1 MPVGIIPPRDV
12 DGLPIHA
19 PSFIDAGELDGC
31 FDGFFISVTAGALN
45 IHDTLLLT
53 NVKIQGGFYAVNGP
67 SVHGDYCE
75 MAVVD
80 KDDVLGLFSTY
91 GLTVGE
97 DVLTVRKYIRK
108 RYIRPGVVGDVS
120 LEFGSAAFIPAG
132 LYLRAMCE
140 SVGSEDFVMYCD
152 YKLYEE

>member
-1 MPVGIIPPRDV
+1 MDFRTRLVDV
-12 DGLPIHA
+12 DGRPQVA
-19 PSFIDAGELDGC
+19 PSFVDAGGLDGC
-31 FDGFFISVTAGALN
+31 FEGFYLDVVAGALN
-45 IHDTLLLT
+45 IHDVLLTT
-53 NVKIQGGFYAVNGP
+53 NVKMQGGIYAVDGV

-80 KDDVLGLFSTY
+80 KDDRLGLFAVY
-91 GLTVGE
+91 GLQVGV

-108 RYIRPGVVGDVS
+108 RYIRPGVKGDVP

-132 LYLRAMCE
+132 LYLRAMVQ
-140 SVGSEDFVMYCD
+140 SVGTEDYIVYCD